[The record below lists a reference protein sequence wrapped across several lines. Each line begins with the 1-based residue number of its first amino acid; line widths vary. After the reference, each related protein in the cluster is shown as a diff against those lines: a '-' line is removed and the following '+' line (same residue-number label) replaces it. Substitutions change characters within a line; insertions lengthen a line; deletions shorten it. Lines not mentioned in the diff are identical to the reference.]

1 MRRLI
6 ALIAV
11 LAGGVPALAQED
23 PLPSW
28 NEGPTKQA
36 IIDFVTAA
44 TTEGGPGWIAPGD
57 RIATFDNDGTL
68 WSEQPMYFQ
77 GMFVNDRI
85 REMAADNPEWASE
98 MPFKAV
104 LDGDM
109 AALGAAGEKG
119 LVELV
124 AATHTGMT
132 QEEFQSEVRDWLAT
146 ARHPRFDR
154 PYTDLVFQPMLEVLD
169 YLRAN
174 GFQTWIVSG
183 GGIDFMRP
191 WAEQVYGIP
200 PWQVIGSQIEVT
212 YNDEDGPPRFD
223 REPEVFFVD
232 DKAGKPVGIL
242 RHIGREPVIAFG
254 NSDGDY
260 EMLEYVTHGDGPDL
274 GLIVHHTDAVR
285 EWAYDR
291 DSHVGTLA
299 RALDAAPEEGWLL
312 IDMAKDWKVIYP
324 FEQQ

>member
-1 MRRLI
+1 MRR
-6 ALIAV
+6 AV
-11 LAGGVPALAQED
+11 ALALALATPAVAQDD

-28 NEGPTKQA
+28 NDGPVKQA

-44 TTEGGPGWIAPGD
+44 TTEGDPGYIEPGD

-77 GMFVNDRI
+77 GMFINDRI
-85 REMAADNPEWASE
+85 KEMAADNPDWATT

-104 LDGDM
+104 LEGDM

-119 LVELV
+119 LVELL
-124 AATHTGMT
+124 AATHAGMT
-132 QEEFQSEVRDWLAT
+132 SEEFEAEVLDWIDT

-154 PYTDLVFQPMLEVLD
+154 PYTELVYQPMLEVLK
-169 YLRAN
+169 YLRAS

-183 GGIDFMRP
+183 GGIDFMRA
-191 WAEQVYGIP
+191 WAERVYGIP
-200 PWQVIGSQIEVT
+200 PWQVIGSQIEVE
-212 YNDEDGPPRFD
+212 YNDSGGAPRFD
-223 REPEVFFVD
+223 REPEIFFID
-232 DKAGKPVGIL
+232 DHAGKPVGIL

-260 EMLEYVTHGDGPDL
+260 QMLDYVTHGDGPDL
-274 GLIVHHTDAVR
+274 GLIVHHTDAER

-291 DSHVGTLA
+291 ESRVGALA
-299 RALDAAPEEGWLL
+299 RALDAAPEEGWLV
-312 IDMAKDWKVIYP
+312 IDMARDWEVVYP
-324 FEQQ
+324 FERP

>member
-1 MRRLI
+1 MRR
-6 ALIAV
+6 ALILVLPLATPV
-11 LAGGVPALAQED
+11 LAQDD

-28 NEGPTKQA
+28 NDGASKAA

-44 TTEGGPGWIAPGD
+44 TTEGGPGYIAPGD

-77 GMFVNDRI
+77 GMFVSDRI
-85 REMAADNPEWASE
+85 KELAADHPEWASE

-104 LDGDM
+104 LDGDT
-109 AALGAAGEKG
+109 AALGAAGEQG
-119 LVELV
+119 LVELLAV
-124 AATHTGMT
+124 THAGMT
-132 QEEFQSEVRDWLAT
+132 QEEFQAEVKDWLAT

-154 PYTDLVFQPMLEVLD
+154 PYTELVYQPMLEVLD
-169 YLRAN
+169 YLRVN

-191 WAEQVYGIP
+191 WAEAVYGIP
-200 PWQVIGSQIEVT
+200 PWQVVGSQIAVT
-212 YNDEDGPPRFD
+212 YNDADGPPRFD

-260 EMLEYVTHGDGPDL
+260 QMLEYVTAGDGPDL

-291 DSHVGTLA
+291 DSHIGTLA
-299 RALDAAPEEGWLL
+299 RALDAAPEEGWQV
-312 IDMAKDWKVIYP
+312 IDMARDWKVVYP
-324 FEQQ
+324 FEKGQ